1 MKRFVLKDSKTH
13 IAPDSYSV
21 DYQQLLNSRQYKAVF
36 HDEGPLLVIA
46 GAGTGKTRTLTYRVA
61 RLVEAGVR
69 PNEILLLTF
78 TRRAANQMLNRS
90 STILDERC
98 KQVKGG
104 TFHFYCSRLLRR
116 YAAKIDYNSD
126 FTILDTADA
135 RETIRI
141 VQTGMHIKK
150 NKGRFPNHK
159 TLLAIHSAAANKMK
173 PVDEIINEKYSQ
185 FYSYSPVIK
194 TLLQKYGSYKKSR
207 QLMDFDDLLLNTI
220 NLLKEHEEVRKKV
233 ALGHRHVMVDEYQD
247 INPLQAKL
255 TELFS
260 SVHKN
265 MMVVGDDAQCIYS
278 FRGAEHQHIM
288 DFPDHF
294 PGCRIIKLE
303 KNYRST
309 QSILNL
315 ANELLSDA
323 QHHYE
328 KRLFSDNN
336 QGMLPALVKADTVD
350 KQSQFV
356 TQMVLKLRDE
366 GYSLNDSAV
375 LMRNGRDSYEL
386 ELELSRNNIPFVK
399 YGGQKLTEAA
409 HVKDVLA
416 HLRVLINPK
425 DIIAWNRV
433 LLLLDGIGPKTAQ
446 DIFDWAQ
453 SESNPYTLDFK
464 PSVDKR
470 YAKQLK
476 GLSLLFEKLKSG
488 DKTPSAMVTEVVA
501 YYETFCKKQ
510 FDDYPKRLKDLEAF
524 TAISE
529 QYHSVQKMLEEL
541 TLDPIQMTS
550 VDVEE
555 EEDDENPMVLS
566 TIHSAKG
573 LEWKNVFVIQCLDG
587 IIPSGYAIENDDNV
601 EEERRLF
608 YVACTRAAEHLFL
621 CYPVVHMSGFGDYFT
636 KPSRFVEGIDEEL
649 LEPWLLVSETSKSDN
664 DSDSIEEADFD
675 SGEEPKQLP

>member
-1 MKRFVLKDSKTH
+1 MKRFVLEDSKSH
-13 IAPDSYSV
+13 ITPESYTV
-21 DYQQLLNSRQYKAVF
+21 DYQQLLNSRQYEAVF
-36 HDEGPLLVIA
+36 HNEGPLLVIA

-61 RLVEAGVR
+61 RLVESGIR

-78 TRRAANQMLNRS
+78 TRRAANQMLSRS
-90 STILDERC
+90 SRILDDRC

-116 YAAKIDYNSD
+116 YATKIGFNSD

-141 VQTGMHIKK
+141 VQTSMDIKK
-150 NKGRFPNHK
+150 NKGRFPNYES
-159 TLLAIHSAAANKMK
+159 LLAIHSTAINKMK
-173 PVDEIINEKYSQ
+173 SVEEIINEKYSQ
-185 FYSYSPVIK
+185 FYSYHRVINE
-194 TLLQKYGSYKKSR
+194 LLRKYTAYKKSR
-207 QLMDFDDLLLNTI
+207 QLMDFDDLLINTI
-220 NLLKEHEEVRKKV
+220 SLLDDHVNVRKKV
-233 ALGHRHVMVDEYQD
+233 ALAHRHVMVDEYQD

-265 MMVVGDDAQCIYS
+265 VMVVGDDAQCIYS

-294 PGCRIIKLE
+294 SGCRIIKLE

-309 QSILNL
+309 QPILNL
-315 ANELLSDA
+315 ANELLLNA

-328 KRLFSDNN
+328 KRLFSDND

-366 GYSLNDSAV
+366 GHLLNDSAV

-446 DIFDWAQ
+446 EIFDWAQ
-453 SESNPYTLDFK
+453 SEANPYLLDRK
-464 PSVDKR
+464 PSINSR
-470 YAKQLK
+470 YAEQLK
-476 GLSLLFEKLKSG
+476 ALSQLFDTLKSG
-488 DKTPSAMVTEVVA
+488 NKNPSAMVSEVVA

-529 QYHSVQKMLEEL
+529 QYNSVQKMLEEL

-555 EEDDENPMVLS
+555 EEDDENPLVLS

-649 LEPWLLVSETSKSDN
+649 LEPWVLVSQHSNSH
-664 DSDSIEEADFD
+664 SIEESESD
-675 SGEEPKQLP
+675 SGEEPKQLT